1 MNKYAELS
9 AHHQKEVDAFP
20 IGAAFSK
27 KQFTEMMEK
36 WGLDPDKDVDKI
48 YRLPVSGCYIRK
60 SDNKAFTEMMD
71 RHALEKQEFF
81 AADTTGERGGHFY
94 QALLYELEN
103 HEYCVTYDPEP
114 ALNALGFSVEEIE
127 TNAALYN
134 ALNAATADI
143 AKAHEEM
150 YSR

>member
-1 MNKYAELS
+1 MNKYVELS
-9 AHHQKEVDAFP
+9 ARHQKEVDAFP

-27 KQFTEMMEK
+27 KQFAEMMK
-36 WGLDPDKDVDKI
+36 NWGLDPDKDVDKI

-71 RHALEKQEFF
+71 RHAQEMRAFF

-143 AKAHEEM
+143 KRM
-150 YSR
+150 YC

>member
-1 MNKYAELS
+1 MNKYNELRNR
-9 AHHQKEVDAFP
+9 HQKEVDIFP

-27 KQFTEMMEK
+27 KQFVEMMTK

-48 YRLPVSGCYIRK
+48 YRLPISGCFIRK

-71 RHALEKQEFF
+71 RHAQEMQEFF
-81 AADTTGERGGHFY
+81 AADTTGDRGGHFY
-94 QALLYELEN
+94 QALRYELEN

-114 ALNALGFSVEEIE
+114 ALSALGFSVEGIE

-134 ALNAATADI
+134 ALNAATADVI
-143 AKAHEEM
+143 KTYEEM
-150 YSR
+150 DC